1 MTKVIQVAVAILQK
15 QNGEFL
21 LASRPKNKGWAGW
34 WEFPGGKIELN
45 ETPEQALSRELQ
57 EELAVTPKYIQ
68 PWIKRRYDYPQT
80 HDAEAKTVLLHFYFV
95 LEWDGEPTALEGQTL
110 SWQTPDQIRVSPILP
125 ANAPIMHALS
135 LPNIYAISN
144 IAEMGEVAFMRALKT
159 QLDLGL
165 KLVQIREKQL
175 SNADLTILARQI
187 IKRCKPYQAR
197 VLINDHPEI
206 ASEVGAD
213 GVHFSSHTLMQ
224 LKQKPDHLLVA
235 ASCHNAQELQHAE
248 LLNLDFVVLSPV
260 LHTQSHPDA
269 KPMGWEIFEH
279 LVAEKSLPIYAL
291 GGLHTKDIN
300 QALQCG
306 ARGIAMQRAIWQ
318 PNWDL

>member
-1 MTKVIQVAVAILQK
+1 M
-15 QNGEFL
+15 
-21 LASRPKNKGWAGW
+21 
-34 WEFPGGKIELN
+34 
-45 ETPEQALSRELQ
+45 
-57 EELAVTPKYIQ
+57 
-68 PWIKRRYDYPQT
+68 
-80 HDAEAKTVLLHFYFV
+80 
-95 LEWDGEPTALEGQTL
+95 
-110 SWQTPDQIRVSPILP
+110 
-125 ANAPIMHALS
+125 
-135 LPNIYAISN
+135 
-144 IAEMGEVAFMRALKT
+144 
-159 QLDLGL
+159 
-165 KLVQIREKQL
+165 
-175 SNADLTILARQI
+175 
-187 IKRCKPYQAR
+187 
-197 VLINDHPEI
+197 LINDHPEI